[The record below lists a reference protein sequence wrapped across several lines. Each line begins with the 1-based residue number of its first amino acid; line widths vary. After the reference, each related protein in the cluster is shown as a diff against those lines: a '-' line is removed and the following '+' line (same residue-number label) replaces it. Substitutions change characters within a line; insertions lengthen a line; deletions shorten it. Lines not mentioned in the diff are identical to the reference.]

1 MFFVPISVYDNEILF
16 KDAIEIQHKIEP
28 REMPIMGSFLDG
40 FMILG
45 GITNNNEVVEDCW
58 YCNNDKQTFTKIRL
72 NIEYQDLRGAKAC
85 SLSG

>member
-1 MFFVPISVYDNEILF
+1 
-16 KDAIEIQHKIEP
+16 
-28 REMPIMGSFLDG
+28 MPIMGSFLDG

-45 GITNNNEVVEDCW
+45 GITSNNEVVEDCW

-85 SLSG
+85 SLSGEKFYIMAGNSKNYKAIKLLS